1 MMGKRIGN
9 FVHTQ
14 DWNDFVY
21 TDIQQKN
28 KQLREDKTRLQQENK
43 NLSQENNNLSQE
55 IEELRVQNGNFE
67 QLQEENGWLT
77 NQNSGL
83 QQTIAFLQKQLAIQR
98 LQVDKLTK
106 EGLRKQ
112 NDIDALQNSVQQLT
126 LMNQKPM
133 DHGGAPNYSMHSPL
147 SQNNEL
153 LAKIHESQDARKQQ
167 DAATQTSFES
177 EKEDEKEDEKEEDK
191 KDQPQT
197 QHNQI
202 NMAGIEILKEMR
214 TKEYYQ
220 DKMKEQKKKK
230 RKTRKKITKEKQIN
244 KINKRNVGTMQT
256 SGAMTNTRLNASMAV
271 IQHSITM
278 VATEKENRAFDN
290 SYK

>member
-14 DWNDFVY
+14 AWNDFVY

-28 KQLREDKTRLQQENK
+28 KQLKEDKARLQQENK
-43 NLSQENNNLSQE
+43 SLSQENKNLSKE
-55 IEELRVQNGNFE
+55 IEELRVQNGNFA
-67 QLQEENGWLT
+67 QLQGENNLLK
-77 NQNSGL
+77 NQSSGM

-106 EGLRKQ
+106 EGQRKQ

-133 DHGGAPNYSMHSPL
+133 DHGGAPNYNMHSPL

-153 LAKIHESQDARKQQ
+153 LAKIHEPQDARKQQ

-177 EKEDEKEDEKEEDK
+177 EKEDEKEDKKEDK

-197 QHNQI
+197 QHYRM
-202 NMAGIEILKEMR
+202 NMEGVAIFEETR
-214 TKEYYQ
+214 TDEYYK

-230 RKTRKKITKEKQIN
+230 KKNKNKKNKGKTNQQNQQEKCGNNADQWSDDEYSLKFIYGGN
-244 KINKRNVGTMQT
+244 KAQYG
-256 SGAMTNTRLNASMAV
+256 SGGY
-271 IQHSITM
+271 
-278 VATEKENRAFDN
+278 RAFDK

>member
-21 TDIQQKN
+21 TEIQQKN
-28 KQLREDKTRLQQENK
+28 KQLKEDKARLQQENK
-43 NLSQENNNLSQE
+43 NLSQENKNLSKE

-83 QQTIAFLQKQLAIQR
+83 QQTIASLQKQLAIQEA
-98 LQVDKLTK
+98 QIDKLTK
-106 EGLRKQ
+106 EGQRKQ

-126 LMNQKPM
+126 LKNQKLL
-133 DHGGAPNYSMHSPL
+133 DKGGAPNHNMHSPL

-153 LAKIHESQDARKQQ
+153 LAKIHESHDASKQQ
-167 DAATQTSFES
+167 DAATQTGFES
-177 EKEDEKEDEKEEDK
+177 EKEDEKEEAKEEDK

-197 QHNQI
+197 QHYRM
-202 NMAGIEILKEMR
+202 NMEGVAIFEETR
-214 TKEYYQ
+214 TDEYYK

-230 RKTRKKITKEKQIN
+230 KKNKKKNNKRKTNQ
-244 KINKRNVGTMQT
+244 Q
-256 SGAMTNTRLNASMAV
+256 
-271 IQHSITM
+271 
-278 VATEKENRAFDN
+278 EKEGNNAYQWNDDGYALKRLYGGNAAKYNNGGYKKRKSGFDN

>member
-1 MMGKRIGN
+1 MMGKHIGN

-28 KQLREDKTRLQQENK
+28 KQLKEDRARLQQENK
-43 NLSQENNNLSQE
+43 NLSKE

-67 QLQEENGWLT
+67 QLQEENGWLN

-83 QQTIAFLQKQLAIQR
+83 QQTIASLQKQLAIQEA
-98 LQVDKLTK
+98 QIDKLTK

-126 LMNQKPM
+126 LMNQKPV
-133 DHGGAPNYSMHSPL
+133 DHGGAPNYNMHTHL

-177 EKEDEKEDEKEEDK
+177 EKEDKKEDKKEEDK
-191 KDQPQT
+191 KDQPR
-197 QHNQI
+197 I
-202 NMAGIEILKEMR
+202 NMAGIEILKEER
-214 TKEYYQ
+214 TEEYYKN
-220 DKMKEQKKKK
+220 KMKKQKKKNKKKNNK
-230 RKTRKKITKEKQIN
+230 RKTNQQN
-244 KINKRNVGTMQT
+244 Q
-256 SGAMTNTRLNASMAV
+256 
-271 IQHSITM
+271 Q
-278 VATEKENRAFDN
+278 ENRWNNADQWGDDEYTIKRVYGGN
-290 SYK
+290 TAKYNNGGYENRKSGY